1 MRNQTRP
8 GLSKRQAAGSDASLV
23 SFLLSARLQDVSVPM
38 LQCSILPVHH
48 QEEHP
53 RGHQAAL
60 RGGHQRDP
68 SHHCRDLQ
76 NVPRREF
83 ARSVVPDPPSVLT
96 VLCVYVCVCPT
107 RTCRTPNHSSRN
119 ALWLETA
126 ASSRT
131 ANAGRKSTRLILCSG
146 TSAQR
151 LILDSRK
158 RFSEAVRC
166 PQVQHSTDQREVLGR
181 RRHENRSG
189 VD

>member
-8 GLSKRQAAGSDASLV
+8 GSSKRHAAGSDASLV

-96 VLCVYVCVCPT
+96 VLCVCVCVPPPGHAVLQITVQEMRCGWKW
-107 RTCRTPNHSSRN
+107 RHHQEQQMREGNRLCRF
-119 ALWLETA
+119 
-126 ASSRT
+126 
-131 ANAGRKSTRLILCSG
+131 C
-146 TSAQR
+146 
-151 LILDSRK
+151 
-158 RFSEAVRC
+158 V
-166 PQVQHSTDQREVLGR
+166 QVLQLKG
-181 RRHENRSG
+181 
-189 VD
+189 